1 MHFPALTRLAWHTAK
16 AILLRRRLSFRGEA
30 QEITAHLDPALVLL
44 GRENIP
50 QAGPA
55 VITMNHYAQ
64 PGFQALWLAL
74 AISATV
80 PVEIHW
86 IMTAAW
92 TDKRWWKSF
101 WWTPFTGWVFKKVA
115 EVFEFTTMPPM
126 PPDPDQ
132 AAWRAQS
139 VRQVLRFIRTCRD
152 ETGNTRA
159 LIGLAPEG
167 GDARDGLLS
176 HPPPGSGRFIEQMID
191 YGLLIH
197 PVGVFIDKRGLCV
210 NFGPAYQPERAENAS
225 RADRDRQISNQ
236 VMERIAVLLPV
247 ALRGGFQD

>member
-1 MHFPALTRLAWHTAK
+1 MHFPALTRLAWHTAR

-30 QEITAHLDPALVLL
+30 QEIAARLDPALVLL

-55 VITMNHYAQ
+55 VITMNHYAR
-64 PGFQALWLAL
+64 PGFRSYWLAL
-74 AISATV
+74 AISAAV
-80 PVEIHW
+80 PGEIHW
-86 IMTAAW
+86 IMAAAW
-92 TDKRWWKSF
+92 TEQRWWKSF
-101 WWTPFTGWVFKKVA
+101 WWTPATHFVFKEIA
-115 EVFEFTTMPPM
+115 HVFDFTTMPPM

-139 VRQVLRFIRTCRD
+139 VRQVLRTIRNCRD
-152 ETGNTRA
+152 EAGKTSA
-159 LIGLAPEG
+159 IIGLAPEG

-176 HPPPGSGRFIEQMID
+176 LPPPGSGRFIEQMIQ
-191 YGLLIH
+191 YGLMIH
-197 PVGVFIDKRGLCV
+197 PVGVFIDRRGLCV
-210 NFGPAYQPERAENAS
+210 NFGPAYQPESAETAS

-247 ALRGGFQD
+247 ELRGGF